1 MFKEQSDPFRFT
13 LMFLDFV
20 VSAFSFVVAFY
31 IRFFVLY
38 AHSFDFSTIEAKD
51 YLFLAAVLS
60 INQVI
65 SMTLVNAYHPRR
77 TQSFVDE
84 VGTLFGGVALNL
96 VVSLSFVFF
105 MKTQDLSR
113 FTVIIFAIVN
123 FVMIVFAHSIA
134 RNVLRARRRLG
145 KNVKPVVILG
155 TGHSAGRIARSL
167 ERDPL
172 FGYRIIGFVAASS
185 PATVPQEGMNVL
197 GAVDDLGKILHES
210 GARMVVSALENAGP
224 ATVAKILEICDAAGV
239 NLKLIPGFSEFVAI
253 HGRIESIDGL
263 PVVSVRDIPAREGL
277 NRILKRTFDLF
288 FSVLFLLIF
297 SPVYIMTALLVKFTS
312 RGPVFFAQERVG
324 LDGKSFKMLK
334 FRTMREQ
341 APEKSATV
349 WTTKD
354 DPRVTPIGKF
364 LRKTSID
371 EIPQFLNVLSGRMSV
386 VGPRPER
393 PFYVEQF
400 SSRYNFYMRRHAMKS
415 GITGWAQIN
424 GLRGDTSI
432 EDRALA
438 DIYYIENWSF
448 WLDLKIVALTPF
460 KGLVNKNAY

>member
-20 VSAFSFVVAFY
+20 VSVLSFSIAFY

-38 AHSFDFSTIEAKD
+38 AHNFDFRTIAAKD
-51 YLFLAAVLS
+51 YTFLAAVLS

-65 SMTLVNAYHPRR
+65 SMILVNAYHPRR

-84 VGTLFGGVALNL
+84 VGTLFAGIALNL
-96 VVSLSFVFF
+96 VTSLSFVFF
-105 MKTQDLSR
+105 MQTQDLSR
-113 FTVIIFAIVN
+113 FTVILFAIVN
-123 FVMIVFAHSIA
+123 FVMIVFAHSAA

-155 TGHSAGRIARSL
+155 TGHSARRIAKSL
-167 ERDPL
+167 ERDPM
-172 FGYRIIGFVAASS
+172 FGYRILGFVSGD
-185 PATVPQEGMNVL
+185 PQTNESIPGFNVL
-197 GAVDDLGKILHES
+197 GHLDGLAKIIHDS
-210 GARMVVSALENAGP
+210 GTRLVVSALENAGP
-224 ATVAKILEICDAAGV
+224 STIAQVLETCDSAGV
-239 NLKLIPGFSEFVAI
+239 SLKLVPGFSEFVAI

-288 FSVLFLLIF
+288 FSTIFILVFSPIFLL
-297 SPVYIMTALLVKFTS
+297 SSLLIKLTS
-312 RGPVFFAQERVG
+312 KGPVFFAQERVG

-334 FRTMREQ
+334 FRTMRVQ
-341 APEKSATV
+341 ATEKSSTV

-354 DPRVTPIGKF
+354 DPRVTPLGKF

-371 EIPQFLNVLSGRMSV
+371 EIPQFFNVLSGRMSV

-400 SSRYNFYMRRHAMKS
+400 STKYNFYMRRHAMKS

-432 EDRALA
+432 EERALA

-448 WLDLKIVALTPF
+448 WLDIKIVALTPF